1 MTEPAILLSML
12 ALCGA
17 HGLVK
22 ALSDCRGAV
31 SVNVQSRA
39 VMIRGSI
46 EIARRTQITG
56 WIYAEPGTVRDR
68 LILAFVGERCV
79 GAGKVDL
86 FRKDLFDAQ
95 LGDGFCGFDFP
106 IKLND
111 EEAAASVIVK
121 LQNSD
126 AALIQRDT
134 RVLSA
139 DDEEPALRRPDLGA
153 VTRDMLPWMQD
164 RGWLEQHEFDF
175 LRAVQTVGA
184 YERGL
189 RPPRRQNAELQPALR
204 PEQVAHELL
213 SLFVMSDIDLTRSK
227 LASVS
232 DLANDGSPLRRKG
245 VPVMALWSTERCRIC
260 LDERSHM
267 RMIESAP
274 GTTVSAVPPP
284 GGIEYG
290 FGPDR
295 VLFVHR
301 GISFA
306 PQGVAPREGIMVFT
320 ATLRDN
326 EFQAGLRRTE
336 KAA

>member
-1 MTEPAILLSML
+1 
-12 ALCGA
+12 
-17 HGLVK
+17 
-22 ALSDCRGAV
+22 
-31 SVNVQSRA
+31 
-39 VMIRGSI
+39 MIRGSI
-46 EIARRTQITG
+46 EIASRAQISG

-95 LGDGFCGFDFP
+95 LGDGFCGFDFA

-111 EEAAASVIVK
+111 DEATASVIVK

-134 RVLSA
+134 RVLGP
-139 DDEEPALRRPDLGA
+139 DGEEPELLRPDLGA

-227 LASVS
+227 LASIS

-245 VPVMALWSTERCRIC
+245 IPVMALWSSERCRIC

-267 RMIESAP
+267 RLSDGP
-274 GTTVSAVPPP
+274 PVNTVTHIPPP
-284 GGIEYG
+284 GSIEYG

-320 ATLRDN
+320 ATQRENALHS
-326 EFQAGLRRTE
+326 GLRKAE